1 MIDEIKPEHF
11 AQILRMNEQFVH
23 WLSPL
28 NEDEL
33 KHILSLAAYA
43 RQITNGKGVLIG
55 YPHDVDYPDHKNLIW
70 LNNHVQTFFYIDR
83 IIINSDSQGQGYGQ
97 KLYKDIESYARQG
110 GYKALV
116 CEVNTRPDNLGS
128 HAFHK
133 SFGFEAIGDQD
144 FLAWNKSVRYYKKPL

>member
-70 LNNHVQTFFYIDR
+70 LNNHV
-83 IIINSDSQGQGYGQ
+83 
-97 KLYKDIESYARQG
+97 
-110 GYKALV
+110 
-116 CEVNTRPDNLGS
+116 
-128 HAFHK
+128 
-133 SFGFEAIGDQD
+133 
-144 FLAWNKSVRYYKKPL
+144 